1 MANTFLRQLLAFEF
15 PFCDAFG
22 MLYARR
28 KEISQAQARRR
39 VRVQKW

>member
-22 MLYARR
+22 TP
-28 KEISQAQARRR
+28 
-39 VRVQKW
+39 